1 MEELYKEFGGRIEFI
16 GINLGIKRE
25 VGDYV
30 KNNHI
35 TFPVAYDEGDKVSK
49 SFGAWIETNILIDRK
64 GAIAYKERGIQEDLS
79 KSLRKVLQ

>member
-16 GINLGIKRE
+16 GINLGIKGKI
-25 VGDYV
+25 GDFV

-49 SFGAWIETNILIDRK
+49 AFGARIETNILIDRK
-64 GAIAYKERGIQEDLS
+64 GVITYMERGIREDLH
-79 KSLRKVLQ
+79 KYLRKVLE